1 MDRFLE
7 LRSFVEVIDAGSF
20 VAAADRLGLSKAAV
34 SRHVAEL
41 EARLGVRLLHRTT
54 RKLSLT
60 QDGELFQARARQ
72 LLADLEEAEAE
83 LGSRSR
89 EAVGLVRV
97 SVPVSFGILHL
108 ADAWGAFRRKHPR
121 VTLEVNLSD
130 RIADLAEEGLD
141 VAVRIARLPSSSLV
155 SRTLASTRM
164 VLCASPQY
172 LRRAGRPKHPSEL
185 AAHSVIAYSYWS
197 DRDAWEFTG
206 PDGPVQVRTQP
217 CIRSNNGDVCR
228 AAALQHQGLI
238 LQPTFLVGA
247 DLQAGRLVEVLPQYR
262 SLTLGIHAVFQS
274 RKHLSP
280 KVRLLVDFLVQWFRA
295 PRWPDGDAASPPPL
309 TPGSP

>member
-7 LRSFVEVIDAGSF
+7 LRSFVEVVDAGSF

-60 QDGELFQARARQ
+60 EDGEVFQARARQ
-72 LLADLEEAEAE
+72 LLRDLEEAEAE
-83 LGSRSR
+83 IGTRSR

-97 SVPVSFGILHL
+97 SAPVSFGILHL
-108 ADAWGAFRRKHPR
+108 ADAWGAFRRKHAR
-121 VTLEVNLSD
+121 VALEVNLSD
-130 RIADLAEEGLD
+130 RITDLADEGVD
-141 VAVRIARLPSSSLV
+141 VAVRIARLPASSLV

-172 LRRAGRPKHPSEL
+172 LKRAGKPRHPSEL
-185 AAHSVIAYSYWS
+185 AEHSVVAYSYWS
-197 DRDAWEFTG
+197 DRDEWEFTG
-206 PDGPVQVRTQP
+206 PEGPVQVRTHP

-228 AAALQHQGLI
+228 AAALQHQGLV
-238 LQPTFLVGA
+238 LQPTFLVGE

-262 SLTLGIHAVFQS
+262 SLTLGIHAVYQS
-274 RKHLSP
+274 RKYVTP
-280 KVRLLVDFLVQWFRA
+280 KVRELIAFLSRWFA
-295 PRWPDGDAASPPPL
+295 QPRWPEGA
-309 TPGSP
+309 

>member
-7 LRSFVEVIDAGSF
+7 LRSFAEVVDAGSF
-20 VAAADRLGLSKAAV
+20 VAAADKLSLSKAAV
-34 SRHVAEL
+34 SRHVSDL

-60 QDGELFQARARQ
+60 EEGEVFHARARQ
-72 LLADLEEAEAE
+72 LLGDLEAAEAE
-83 LGSRSR
+83 LTTRSR

-97 SVPVSFGILHL
+97 SAPVSFGIQHL
-108 ADAWGAFRRKHPR
+108 ADAWGAFRRKNPK
-121 VTLEVNLSD
+121 VTLEINLSD
-130 RIADLAEEGLD
+130 RIADLAEEGID
-141 VAVRIARLPSSSLV
+141 VAVRIARLPNSSLV
-155 SRTLASTRM
+155 TRQLATTRM

-197 DRDAWEFTG
+197 ERDEWEFEG
-206 PDGPVQVRTQP
+206 PEGRVQVRTQP

-238 LQPTFLVGA
+238 LQPTFIVGA
-247 DLQAGRLVEVLPQYR
+247 DLAQGTLVEVLPQYR
-262 SLTLGIHAVFQS
+262 SLTLGIHAVYQS

-280 KVRLLVDFLVQWFRA
+280 KVRLLIDFLAGWFRQ
-295 PRWPDGDAASPPPL
+295 PRWPDTAA
-309 TPGSP
+309 